1 VKRSARANS
10 LLAELVV
17 KDFALIDDASIAFGA
32 GLNALTGETG
42 AGKSILAEAL
52 SCVCGARAREEWI
65 REGRATAQVS
75 ARFTLDASDP
85 LLAELASD
93 GVDAPD
99 GELILR
105 REIARGGRGRAWV
118 NGAPATLAELRRAG
132 ERLVDFH
139 GQHESQT
146 LLAPARH
153 LEILDEFARA
163 GADRAAVAEACDA
176 HERARAAH
184 NEEAAAIARVLET
197 RAALER
203 ELREIDEIGAAA
215 GEEERLEE
223 ERGAL
228 VHRTRLLGILDRA
241 DADLSGEEGAAARAD
256 HALRLLREAAALD
269 SRLAEARELVDSALI
284 ELSEAAAAVSALRRA
299 LAESEGRVEEILSR
313 LEKLA
318 RLRKRYGSVEGALER
333 RAAISED
340 LARVAQGE
348 GRLEDLALAVAAA
361 ERELKARAN
370 ALSSK
375 RARATDG
382 LASSVA
388 RGLAD
393 LGMPRAV
400 FSVNHEA
407 RAFACATRSGVD
419 TVEFFLAPNPG
430 EGRHP
435 LARIAS
441 GGELSRVLLAI
452 LTALGEGY
460 GAAVSVFDEVDAGVG
475 ADLAGALGN
484 KLHTVARGRQ
494 VLVITHFAQIA
505 AQADSHLHVS
515 KEVRAGRTR
524 VAVSALAGESRS
536 REIARMLGGE
546 GDAAL
551 RHAQELLGER
561 RAPAVAASRRALP

>member
-1 VKRSARANS
+1 M
-10 LLAELVV
+10 
-17 KDFALIDDASIAFGA
+17 
-32 GLNALTGETG
+32 
-42 AGKSILAEAL
+42 
-52 SCVCGARAREEWI
+52 
-65 REGRATAQVS
+65 
-75 ARFTLDASDP
+75 
-85 LLAELASD
+85 
-93 GVDAPD
+93 
-99 GELILR
+99 
-105 REIARGGRGRAWV
+105 
-118 NGAPATLAELRRAG
+118 PATLAELRRAG

-146 LLAPARH
+146 LLSPARH

-163 GADRAAVAEACDA
+163 GGDRALVAEAFDA
-176 HERARAAH
+176 CERASAAH
-184 NEEAAAIARVLET
+184 DEEAAAIARVLES
-197 RAALER
+197 RAALEK
-203 ELREIDEIGAAA
+203 ELREIDEVGAAP

-228 VHRTRLLGILDRA
+228 VHRTRLLGILERA

-256 HALRLLREAAALD
+256 HALRLLRDAAALD
-269 SRLAEARELVDSALI
+269 ARLAEARGLVDAALI

-313 LEKLA
+313 LERLA

-333 RAAISED
+333 RAAIAAD
-340 LARVAQGE
+340 LARVALGE
-348 GRLEDLALAVAAA
+348 GRLEDLALAAAAA
-361 ERELKARAN
+361 ERELEARAS
-370 ALSSK
+370 ALSAK
-375 RARATDG
+375 RAAAAAG
-382 LASSVA
+382 LARAVA

-393 LGMPRAV
+393 LGMPRADFAV
-400 FSVNHEA
+400 DHEA
-407 RAFACATRSGVD
+407 LAFACATRSGVD

-460 GAAVSVFDEVDAGVG
+460 GAAISVFDEVDAGVG
-475 ADLAGALGN
+475 ADLAGALGS
-484 KLHTVARGRQ
+484 KLHAVARGGQ

-515 KEVRAGRTR
+515 KDVRGGRTR
-524 VAVSALAGESRS
+524 VTVTALEGESRS

-551 RHAQELLGER
+551 RHAEELLGER
-561 RAPAVAASRRALP
+561 RAPTSSALRRALP